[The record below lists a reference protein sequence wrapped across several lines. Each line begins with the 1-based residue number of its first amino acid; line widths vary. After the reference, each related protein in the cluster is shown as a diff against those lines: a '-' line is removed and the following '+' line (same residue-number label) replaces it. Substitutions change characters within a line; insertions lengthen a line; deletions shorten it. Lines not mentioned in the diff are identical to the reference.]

1 VIHIFEV
8 KGVPVAYIG
17 SWTPVYAPLTP
28 TNGMAVNEPVQVFDW
43 E

>member
-8 KGVPVAYIG
+8 KGAPVAYIG
-17 SWTPVYAPLTP
+17 SWIPVNAPLLPANVMGEYAPEQP
-28 TNGMAVNEPVQVFDW
+28 PVC